1 MVDSPPTLWQP
12 IALVAFYLGLI
23 LLISELSHRYWAI
36 NSEVSRKI
44 VHIGVG
50 NVILLAWWFQIPAWV
65 GMTAAVLA
73 SMLALVSYKLPI
85 LPGVNSIGR
94 KSFGTLFYAVSMGLL
109 VTYFWGIQQPQ
120 YAAIGILIMSYGD
133 GMAAII
139 GQNWG
144 KHIYYVGGMTK
155 SWEGSL
161 TMAVVSYIVC
171 NLILIVTIGNIW
183 QVWGVSLIVALV
195 ATGLESFS
203 WWGMDNLTVPVG
215 SAAIAYTAVKLL
227 G

>member
-12 IALVAFYLGLI
+12 IALVALYLGLI
-23 LLISELSHRYWAI
+23 FLTSESLHRYLAI
-36 NSEVSRKI
+36 NGEISRKV
-44 VHIGVG
+44 VHIGTG
-50 NVILLAWWFQIPAWV
+50 NVILLAWWLQIPAWV

-73 SMLALVSYKLPI
+73 SMLALISHKLPI

-94 KSFGTLFYAVSMGLL
+94 NSLGTFFYAVSMGLL
-109 VTYFWGIQQPQ
+109 VAYFWGVQQPQ

-144 KHIYYVGGMTK
+144 KHIYKVGGMTK

-161 TMAVVSYIVC
+161 TMAVISFIVC
-171 NLILIVTIGNIW
+171 NLILVLTIGNTWQIW
-183 QVWGVSLIVALV
+183 CVSLIVAIV

-215 SAAIAYTAVKLL
+215 SAAIAYTLVKFL